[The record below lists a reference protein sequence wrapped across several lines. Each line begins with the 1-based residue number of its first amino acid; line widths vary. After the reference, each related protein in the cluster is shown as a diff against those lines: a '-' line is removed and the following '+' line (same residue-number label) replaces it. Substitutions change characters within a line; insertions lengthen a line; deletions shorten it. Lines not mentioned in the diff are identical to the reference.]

1 MSQKED
7 FSELQKLLRLKRLET
22 PGQEYF
28 DHFVDAFH
36 TYQRREILQKEEPWY
51 AKAVEVLFEPW
62 VAGIPRLA
70 TVAAS
75 AACLLAGV
83 AFFLG
88 PIHTGSAP
96 LADGKLAPPRGIVV
110 AASQTEE
117 SLEIQPELIDTAA
130 GGDATELRPLYVNGH
145 GAVAYD
151 SRLAF

>member
-7 FSELQKLLRLKRLET
+7 FSELRKLLRVKRLET

-28 DHFVDAFH
+28 SRFVDAFH
-36 TYQRREILQKEEPWY
+36 TYQRREILQEEPWY
-51 AKAVEVLFEPW
+51 SKVVEVLFEPW
-62 VAGIPRLA
+62 LAGVPRLA

-88 PIHTGSAP
+88 PIHSGSVN
-96 LADGKLAPPRGIVV
+96 LADGKVAHPRGIVV
-110 AASQTEE
+110 AASQTEQ
-117 SLEIQPELIDTAA
+117 SLQIQPELIDTAA
-130 GGDATELRPLYVNGH
+130 GGDTTELRPLYVNGH

>member
-1 MSQKED
+1 MSQKQD
-7 FSELQKLLRLKRLET
+7 FTELQKLLRLKKLET

-28 DHFVDAFH
+28 ERFVDAFH
-36 TYQRREILQKEEPWY
+36 TYQRREILQEEPWY
-51 AKAVEVLFEPW
+51 AKVVEVLFEPW
-62 VAGIPRLA
+62 VAGVPRLA

-75 AACLLAGV
+75 AACLIAGV

-88 PIHTGSAP
+88 PIQSGTAH
-96 LADGKLAPPRGIVV
+96 LADGKVVHPRGIVV
-110 AASQTEE
+110 ASAQNNE
-117 SLEIQPELIDTAA
+117 SLQIQPELIDTAA

>member
-1 MSQKED
+1 MTQKED

-28 DHFVDAFH
+28 VRFVDAFH
-36 TYQRREILQKEEPWY
+36 TYQRREILQEEPWY
-51 AKAVEVLFEPW
+51 AKVVEVLFEPW
-62 VAGIPRLA
+62 VAGVPRLA

-88 PIHTGSAP
+88 PIQSGTAQ
-96 LADGKLAPPRGIVV
+96 LADGKVAHPKGIVV
-110 AASQTEE
+110 AAAHQDD
-117 SLEIQPELIDTAA
+117 SLQIQPELIETAA
-130 GGDATELRPLYVNGH
+130 GGDTAELRPLYVNGH